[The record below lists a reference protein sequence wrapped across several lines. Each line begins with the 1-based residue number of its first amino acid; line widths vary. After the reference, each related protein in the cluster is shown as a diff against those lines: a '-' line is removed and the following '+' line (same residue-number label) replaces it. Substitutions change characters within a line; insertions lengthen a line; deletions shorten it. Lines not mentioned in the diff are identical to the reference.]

1 LNWTKKLLL
10 WYADNKR
17 SFEWR
22 NTREPYKIW
31 LSEIILQQTRTAQG
45 LPYYIKFIETFPKL
59 EDLAI
64 ASEDEVL
71 KLWQGLGYYS
81 RARNL
86 HSTARFIYFECDGF
100 FPNTFESIMKLR
112 GVGDYT
118 ASAIASICFDIPQAV
133 VDGNVY
139 RFFSRYFGIITPIN
153 SSQAQKEF
161 KTKAMELIDVSEPGE
176 FNQAVMEFGAIQCKP
191 KKPSCTSC
199 PFCSDCVAYNQN
211 KINFL
216 PVKTSKTKVINRFF
230 SYLVISDKLNNFL
243 MEKRIEK
250 GIWQNL
256 YQFPLIET
264 NSLQKKVSRLQN
276 HIDSNEKL
284 EIDIDQIKLWNTVPI
299 IHKLSHQTLF
309 IQFWIISNSSTLKDG
324 ISKEKIEELA
334 VPVVIN
340 NFIEDFF

>member
-1 LNWTKKLLL
+1 LTKKLLL

-31 LSEIILQQTRTAQG
+31 LSEVILQQTRTSQG
-45 LPYYIKFIETFPKL
+45 LPYYIKFLETFPRL

-71 KLWQGLGYYS
+71 KMWQGLGYYS

-100 FPNTFESIMKLR
+100 FPNTFESIMKLK

-118 ASAIASICFDIPQAV
+118 ASAIASICFNIPQAV

-139 RFFSRYFGIITPIN
+139 RFFSRYFGITTPIN
-153 SSQAQKEF
+153 SSQAHKEF
-161 KTKAMELIDVSEPGE
+161 KAKGMKLIDASQSGN
-176 FNQAVMEFGAIQCKP
+176 FNQALMEFGSIQCTP
-191 KKPSCTSC
+191 KKPSCSTC
-199 PFCSDCVAYNQN
+199 PFCSDCIAFNQN
-211 KINFL
+211 KISSL
-216 PVKTSKTKVINRFF
+216 PIKTSKIKVTKRFF
-230 SYLVISDKLNNFL
+230 SYLVISDNLNNFL
-243 MEKRIEK
+243 MEKRIQK

-256 YQFPLIET
+256 YQFPLMET
-264 NSLQKKVSRLQN
+264 NSSLKKVSTVQN
-276 HIDSNEKL
+276 HIDSNENL
-284 EIDIDQIKLWNTVPI
+284 EIDIDQIKLWNIEPI
-299 IHKLSHQTLF
+299 KHKLSHQTLF
-309 IQFWIISNSSTLKDG
+309 IQFWIISNSSKLKDG
-324 ISKEKIEELA
+324 ISKEKIKDLA

>member
-1 LNWTKKLLL
+1 MTKKLLL

-31 LSEIILQQTRTAQG
+31 LSEVILQQTRTSQG
-45 LPYYIKFIETFPKL
+45 LPYYIKFLETFPRL

-71 KLWQGLGYYS
+71 KMWQGLGYYS

-100 FPNTFESIMKLR
+100 FPNTFESIMKLK

-118 ASAIASICFDIPQAV
+118 ASAIASICFNIPQAV

-139 RFFSRYFGIITPIN
+139 RFFSRYFGITTPIN
-153 SSQAQKEF
+153 SSQAHKEF
-161 KTKAMELIDVSEPGE
+161 KAKGMKLIDASQSGN
-176 FNQAVMEFGAIQCKP
+176 FNQALMEFGSIQCTP
-191 KKPSCTSC
+191 KKPSCSTC
-199 PFCSDCVAYNQN
+199 PFCSDCIAFNQN
-211 KINFL
+211 KISSL
-216 PVKTSKTKVINRFF
+216 PIKTSKIKVTKRFF
-230 SYLVISDKLNNFL
+230 SYLVISDNLNNFL
-243 MEKRIEK
+243 MEKRIQK

-256 YQFPLIET
+256 YQFPLMET
-264 NSLQKKVSRLQN
+264 NSSLKKVSTVQN
-276 HIDSNEKL
+276 HIDSNENL
-284 EIDIDQIKLWNTVPI
+284 EIDIDQIKLWNIEPI
-299 IHKLSHQTLF
+299 KHKLSHQTLF
-309 IQFWIISNSSTLKDG
+309 IQFWIISNSSKLKDG
-324 ISKEKIEELA
+324 ISKEKIKDLA

>member
-1 LNWTKKLLL
+1 MNWTKKLLL

-22 NTREPYKIW
+22 KTREPYKIW

-118 ASAIASICFDIPQAV
+118 ASAVASICFDIPQAV

-161 KTKAMELIDVSEPGE
+161 KAKAMELIDTSEPGE
-176 FNQAVMEFGAIQCKP
+176 FNQALMEFGSIQCKP

-199 PFCSDCVAYNQN
+199 PFSSDCIAYNQN

-230 SYLVISDKLNNFL
+230 SYLVISDSLNNFL

-264 NSLQKKVSRLQN
+264 NSLQKKVSTVQN

-284 EIDIDQIKLWNTVPI
+284 EIDVDQIKLWNTTPI

-309 IQFWIISNSSTLKDG
+309 IQFWIISNSSKLKDG

>member
-1 LNWTKKLLL
+1 LTKKLLL

-31 LSEIILQQTRTAQG
+31 LSEVILQQTRTSQG
-45 LPYYIKFIETFPKL
+45 LPYYIKFLETFPRL

-71 KLWQGLGYYS
+71 KMWQGLGYYS

-100 FPNTFESIMKLR
+100 FPNTFESIMKLK

-118 ASAIASICFDIPQAV
+118 ASAIASICFNIPQAV

-139 RFFSRYFGIITPIN
+139 RFFSRYFGITTPIN
-153 SSQAQKEF
+153 SSQAHKEF
-161 KTKAMELIDVSEPGE
+161 KAKGMKLIDASQSGN
-176 FNQAVMEFGAIQCKP
+176 FNQALMEFGSIQCTP
-191 KKPSCTSC
+191 KKPSCSTC
-199 PFCSDCVAYNQN
+199 PFCSDCIAFNQN
-211 KINFL
+211 KISSL
-216 PVKTSKTKVINRFF
+216 PIKTSKIKVTKRFF
-230 SYLVISDKLNNFL
+230 SYLVISDNLNNFL
-243 MEKRIEK
+243 MEKRIQK

-256 YQFPLIET
+256 YQFPLMET
-264 NSLQKKVSRLQN
+264 NSSLKKVSTVQN
-276 HIDSNEKL
+276 HIDSNENL
-284 EIDIDQIKLWNTVPI
+284 EIDIDQIKLWNIEPI
-299 IHKLSHQTLF
+299 KHKLSHQTLF
-309 IQFWIISNSSTLKDG
+309 IQFWIISNSSKLKDG
-324 ISKEKIEELA
+324 IPKEKIKDLA

>member
-1 LNWTKKLLL
+1 MTKKLLL

-31 LSEIILQQTRTAQG
+31 LSEVILQQTRTSQG
-45 LPYYIKFIETFPKL
+45 LPYYIKFLETFPRL

-71 KLWQGLGYYS
+71 KMWQGLGYYS

-100 FPNTFESIMKLR
+100 FPNTFESIMKLK

-118 ASAIASICFDIPQAV
+118 ASAIASICFNIPQAV

-139 RFFSRYFGIITPIN
+139 RFFSRYFGITTPIN
-153 SSQAQKEF
+153 SSQAHKEF
-161 KTKAMELIDVSEPGE
+161 KAKGMKLIDASQSGN
-176 FNQAVMEFGAIQCKP
+176 FNQALMEFGSIQCTP
-191 KKPSCTSC
+191 KKPSCSTC
-199 PFCSDCVAYNQN
+199 PFCSDCIAFNQN
-211 KINFL
+211 KISSL
-216 PVKTSKTKVINRFF
+216 PIKTSKIKVTKRFF
-230 SYLVISDKLNNFL
+230 SYLVISDNLNNFL
-243 MEKRIEK
+243 MEKRIQK

-256 YQFPLIET
+256 YQFPLMET
-264 NSLQKKVSRLQN
+264 NSSLKKVSTVQN
-276 HIDSNEKL
+276 HIDSNENL
-284 EIDIDQIKLWNTVPI
+284 EIDIDQIKLWNIEPI
-299 IHKLSHQTLF
+299 KHKLSHQTLF
-309 IQFWIISNSSTLKDG
+309 IQFWIISNSSKLKDG
-324 ISKEKIEELA
+324 IPKEKIKDLA